1 MTEETLTTDITDLLL
16 EPAGFSAE
24 PSASNINQ
32 QRLAQFRLSSLN
44 FLELN
49 GLADDDNFVNESPDR
64 AGRGSSYVYEVPVIP
79 FGGEDVG
86 VSLDETGAET
96 SPHKLLIRPD
106 PEISYEYKRPSNPI
120 QLPDKLTSDK

>member
-1 MTEETLTTDITDLLL
+1 MTEETLTTDFKDLLL

-32 QRLAQFRLSSLN
+32 QRLAQFRLSPLN

-49 GLADDDNFVNESPDR
+49 GLADDDNFVNESPVGR

-79 FGGEDVG
+79 FGSEDVG
-86 VSLDETGAET
+86 VRLDETGAET

-106 PEISYEYKRPSNPI
+106 PELGYEYQRPSNPI
-120 QLPDKLTSDK
+120 QLPDKLTK